1 MKRPLISAFAA
12 LFLFP
17 AAISAFAAPAQD
29 LGYCTTCHGAQG
41 NGNNAIRAPKLAGMA
56 AWYVANQLAAFRA
69 GWRGSEDGDLAG
81 REMQRVALA
90 LPNEAAVAQAALQP
104 RTFVVRHVATT
115 VQGDADRGARLYAAC
130 ATCHGAAG
138 EGSATLQAPSLHGQ
152 SDWYL
157 VTQLQHFRDGMRGAH
172 PDDARGAQ
180 MRALVATLPDDRAIN
195 DVVAYISSL

>member
-90 LPNEAAVAQAALQP
+90 RSNRRRSLRGMSPLPCRATPPAARVFTQP
-104 RTFVVRHVATT
+104 APLATAPPAKARQRCRRRHCT
-115 VQGDADRGARLYAAC
+115 VK
-130 ATCHGAAG
+130 
-138 EGSATLQAPSLHGQ
+138 
-152 SDWYL
+152 
-157 VTQLQHFRDGMRGAH
+157 VTG
-172 PDDARGAQ
+172 
-180 MRALVATLPDDRAIN
+180 
-195 DVVAYISSL
+195 IS